1 MRPQQQNKQSP
12 EHRRQYNERSP
23 TRSRTSKPSPGR
35 ELHGQGIPPPHMMP
49 RMVQPND
56 PQDPQEEG
64 PTPIC
69 RCRVLYLGSS
79 VPQVTKDGLQG
90 IQEPLKELYPEDGA
104 LGAKG
109 IDSWLSVWSNGF
121 LLENVDENR
130 KKVSRF
136 FPIDSLHYCAAVR
149 YVQVPGTSGEKVQR
163 FLPLDSPFARN
174 PNINHPPLF
183 AAILRRTTGIKV
195 LECHV
200 FICKRETAANALVRC
215 SFHAYADS
223 TYAKHLENGASL
235 YGTVGSPTP
244 VPPMAGGTFHPQGEN
259 GAREFQ
265 QSVMEMSDDSIN
277 SVDQIAVQQ
286 NGNISPQS
294 APLRHDHVLPNGTS
308 SPKENGTS
316 GEGPDEI
323 SVFNG
328 DDNHKVW
335 AGKEP
340 GVGDVTDGI
349 YGDYGSTM
357 RSFRSSA
364 SGVSTRNRPRQM
376 MMQSPP
382 PPPIPE
388 EVVKE
393 AKEEKKEKKKKKKS
407 KSRDT
412 VDGND
417 TMPPPANGSVP
428 NGNGGLTSNGSVI
441 NMPTGRASSVSG
453 GRKMSAG
460 SFMGISSAPNGRPPV
475 NGGGPPRGMPGP
487 HQGMAGPPQ
496 GMSGPPQ
503 GMPGPP
509 QGVPPQMMMMPPG
522 GPRGKKAGTFSHRQK
537 GGPRPIPPF
546 MMYGPGPGPGMPP
559 PPPQMIGMPP
569 PHLMP
574 PPGHP
579 LYQGGPPFGHF
590 PMAGGRPDSQHMEE
604 PIYMPNAA
612 RPMSPVASYQPG
624 HFPHDAYYS
633 QQQYATIDKNGRH
646 RGQSR
651 PQKQKS
657 KQSKH
662 QSSDSNAEDSEYGGP
677 AGIYKKG
684 HINERAFAHSMRN
697 EHRSRS
703 YGSLANLQ
711 FDPNGEV
718 NGPGGEQGS
727 PELMGQDPK
736 KEQEAMMMMD
746 NMDLDEDRL
755 ERSEVPAGFYP
766 PGPHPGPP
774 HPMYRGHP
782 GPGPMMGPG
791 PPFMMN
797 GPPVHGM
804 PMMATGG
811 RRRR

>member
-1 MRPQQQNKQSP
+1 
-12 EHRRQYNERSP
+12 
-23 TRSRTSKPSPGR
+23 
-35 ELHGQGIPPPHMMP
+35 MMDP
-49 RMVQPND
+49 RMMD
-56 PQDPQEEG
+56 PRMLDPRNGPEEEG

-69 RCRVLYLGSS
+69 RCRVLYLGSL
-79 VPQVTKDGLQG
+79 VPHVTKDGLQG

-244 VPPMAGGTFHPQGEN
+244 VPPMMSGGTFSPAGPEPS
-259 GAREFQ
+259 REFQ

-277 SVDQIAVQQ
+277 SVEQMAPNEWSKVLQ
-286 NGNISPQS
+286 NGNVSPQPAA
-294 APLRHDHVLPNGTS
+294 APMRHDHVPNGTS
-308 SPKENGTS
+308 SPNENGN
-316 GEGPDEI
+316 GAGAEEI

-340 GVGDVTDGI
+340 ELSPEGI

-364 SGVSTRNRPRQM
+364 SGLSTRNRPRQM

-388 EVVKE
+388 EFVIKGE
-393 AKEEKKEKKKKKKS
+393 ERGEKKEKKKKKKS
-407 KSRDT
+407 RSRDLM
-412 VDGND
+412 DGSD
-417 TMPPPANGSVP
+417 LKLNGTIP
-428 NGNGGLTSNGSVI
+428 NGMTGNGNGSVI
-441 NMPTGRASSVSG
+441 NLNTGRASSVIG

-460 SFMGISSAPNGRPPV
+460 SFMGINAPNGRPPV
-475 NGGGPPRGMPGP
+475 NGGGPPRGV
-487 HQGMAGPPQ
+487 GPP
-496 GMSGPPQ
+496 PP
-503 GMPGPP
+503 
-509 QGVPPQMMMMPPG
+509 MMMPMPGPG
-522 GPRGKKAGTFSHRQK
+522 GPRNGKKAGTFSARQK
-537 GGPRPIPPF
+537 GARGAPPF
-546 MMYGPGPGPGMPP
+546 MMYGPPP
-559 PPPQMIGMPP
+559 PHMMGPP

-579 LYQGGPPFGHF
+579 MYAGHGPMPFQMG
-590 PMAGGRPDSQHMEE
+590 GGREGHMEE
-604 PIYMPNAA
+604 PIYMPHAA
-612 RPMSPVASYQPG
+612 RPLSPVASYQPG

-633 QQQYATIDKNGRH
+633 QQQYATIDKNGRY
-646 RGQSR
+646 RGER
-651 PQKQKS
+651 KHKTNGKS
-657 KQSKH
+657 SKH

-684 HINERAFAHSMRN
+684 HINERAFAHSMKN

-703 YGSLANLQ
+703 FGSLANLQ
-711 FDPNGEV
+711 FDPNGEMLH
-718 NGPGGEQGS
+718 PGDGS
-727 PELMGQDPK
+727 PEMMNGQGK
-736 KEQEAMMMMD
+736 KEHEMNQMVGQID
-746 NMDLDEDRL
+746 GVDLDDDHI
-755 ERSEVPAGFYP
+755 ERREVPAGFFPPPLRYRGP
-766 PGPHPGPP
+766 PGPPGPP
-774 HPMYRGHP
+774 MVA
-782 GPGPMMGPG
+782 MGPG
-791 PPFMMN
+791 PD
-797 GPPVHGM
+797 
-804 PMMATGG
+804 